1 MRKILIIVAATL
13 VGVVLLATIAIYWF
27 FSGDGMRRA
36 LEQQATARL
45 GQPVKIKAA
54 RGQIFPR
61 PGIGLTGIEIGEP
74 VRLTLSNVD
83 LSTDL
88 GALLSRRIEDARIVI
103 SDSTIQLPLPFA
115 LPAEDGAGAGAPAGQ
130 GRGEAR
136 SGGSSDPPSGIRLVS
151 IREISLRNVRIV
163 SRGREIRVSADSS
176 LSGDHLTLS
185 RFTADSG
192 STSLQVEGEADLEP
206 RVDAKLQ
213 AKANKIDVD
222 ELLALAAAFTPER
235 RAARR
240 GSAPSQPM
248 KVAAQLKADT
258 ATAAGVQVT
267 GFITTVTLDGDRIAL
282 SPLSFGLFGGSYDG
296 SLNGRLADSMSV
308 TLKSRLKALD
318 VAQLAAFGGSPDTI
332 TGTLSGEGTFS
343 AQGADMAAVL
353 ASANGKGSASIV
365 DGTIK
370 RLNLVRTVVLFFGRP
385 APEKQEA
392 SDKFERID
400 TTFSLAG
407 QVFRAD
413 TFSMHSRDAD
423 LNGTVTLSLENQQ
436 LDGTIDML
444 LSEELSAQAGTDLAR
459 FTREE
464 NKVVLPA
471 RIGGTLNQP
480 SITINAT
487 AAIRRGIQNEI
498 GRRLK
503 GLFGR

>member
-1 MRKILIIVAATL
+1 MFIIAAATL

-61 PGIGLTGIEIGEP
+61 PGIGLHDVEVGEP
-74 VRLTLSNVD
+74 ARLTLSNVD
-83 LSTDL
+83 VSTDL
-88 GALLSRRIEDARIVI
+88 RALLSRRIEDARIVI
-103 SDSTIQLPLPFA
+103 SDTTIQMPLPFA
-115 LPAEDGAGAGAPAGQ
+115 LPDDESSAEGAGAG
-130 GRGEAR
+130 
-136 SGGSSDPPSGIRLVS
+136 GGSSETSGGIRLVS

-176 LSGDHLTLS
+176 LKGDHLTLS
-185 RFTADSG
+185 RFIADSG
-192 STSLQVEGEADLEP
+192 STSLHVEGEADLEP

-235 RAARR
+235 QAARR
-240 GSAPSQPM
+240 GSSAPPQPM
-248 KVAAQLKADT
+248 KVTAQLTADT

-267 GFITTVTLDGDRIAL
+267 QFNTNISLDGDRVAL
-282 SPLSFGLFGGSYDG
+282 SPLTFRLFGGSYDG
-296 SLNGRLADSMSV
+296 SFSGRLGDTMSL
-308 TLKSRLKALD
+308 TLRSHFKGLN
-318 VAQLAAFGGSPDTI
+318 VAQLATFGGSPDTI
-332 TGTLSGEGTFS
+332 SGTLDGDGTFS
-343 AQGADMAAVL
+343 AQGADMSAVL
-353 ASANGKGSASIV
+353 ASANGKGTASIV

-385 APEKQEA
+385 APETQEA
-392 SDKFERID
+392 TDKFERID
-400 TTFSLAG
+400 TTFSLARK
-407 QVFRAD
+407 VFQAD

-423 LNGTVTLSLENQQ
+423 LNGTMTLSLETQA
-436 LDGTIDML
+436 LDGTIDMI
-444 LSEELSAQAGTDLAR
+444 LSEELSEQAGTDLAR

-471 RIGGTLNQP
+471 RLGGTLQQP
-480 SITINAT
+480 RITINAT
-487 AAIRRGIQNEI
+487 AAIRRGIQNEL